1 MAKQTLKPLSKA
13 AQPDAEFRIRKDCRS
28 VFWYGGKP
36 YRAGAPI
43 YASDELVAEYPNV
56 LERVLPAAKPID
68 SQLEPSE
75 VS

>member
-13 AQPDAEFRIRKDCRS
+13 AQPDAEFRIRKDCHS

-43 YASDELVAEYPNV
+43 YASDELVAV
-56 LERVLPAAKPID
+56 LRKA
-68 SQLEPSE
+68 
-75 VS
+75 